1 MKYSGCGVEKPW
13 QRNEMGKEEN
23 EHCGKEGFGINIK
36 ESFFIV
42 PFINCT
48 TAADSSVQR
57 KAGNP
62 TVCLGCKVG
71 EVIQGKEVFF

>member
-1 MKYSGCGVEKPW
+1 
-13 QRNEMGKEEN
+13 MGKEEN

-62 TVCLGCKVG
+62 TVWLGCKVG